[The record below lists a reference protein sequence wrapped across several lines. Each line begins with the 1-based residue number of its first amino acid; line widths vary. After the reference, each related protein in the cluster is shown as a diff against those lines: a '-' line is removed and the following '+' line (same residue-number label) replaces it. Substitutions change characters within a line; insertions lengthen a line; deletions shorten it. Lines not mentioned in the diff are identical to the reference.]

1 MEDGGTG
8 TGFVCIHLH
17 MRLPQIVPAHI
28 SRIIVNEYD
37 ICRRNLWIYGDVY
50 MIHVQRDRV
59 TTIEIRLVT
68 VTPKR

>member
-28 SRIIVNEYD
+28 SRIIVNYCSMIFVAET
-37 ICRRNLWIYGDVY
+37 CGY
-50 MIHVQRDRV
+50 MGKC
-59 TTIEIRLVT
+59 T
-68 VTPKR
+68 